1 MTKLVKDP
9 KKLKSVLEYTP
20 MTKEQIDKISNKL
33 STELTKHGGLGLSAN
48 QIGLTDRVCLIN
60 VKEPLLLVNP
70 KVVEVSKETV
80 VYVEQ
85 CLSLEKTMKKP
96 VKTLRHKTFTVECD
110 NLGTVVF
117 SPDIEEG
124 KEWKDSNEFFSDE
137 GLLECVCAQHEIDH
151 LNGILITDSSRRYIT
166 TLKSEKKYGRNERV
180 MVKLSDGTTEFM
192 KYKKAETLI
201 SQGAEI
207 L

>member
-1 MTKLVKDP
+1 MRLIKDP
-9 KKLKSVLEYTP
+9 SKLRTPLLPRPMSQTDIDTISDNLKKELE
-20 MTKEQIDKISNKL
+20 
-33 STELTKHGGLGLSAN
+33 KHGGLGLSAN
-48 QIGLTDRVCLIN
+48 QIGLTDRVCLVN

-70 KVVEVSKETV
+70 RVIEASKETV
-80 VYVEQ
+80 AYVEQ
-85 CLSLEKTMKKP
+85 CLSLDKTMRKP
-96 VKTLRHKTFTVECD
+96 VKTVRHKSFTLECD

-117 SPDIEEG
+117 SSD
-124 KEWKDSNEFFSDE
+124 KNEWKDSNEFFGDE

-151 LNGILITDSSRRYIT
+151 LNGILVTDSKRRYTETVIRG
-166 TLKSEKKYGRNERV
+166 KKYGRNERV

-192 KYKKAETLI
+192 KYKKAESLL

>member
-1 MTKLVKDP
+1 MRLIKDP
-9 KKLKSVLEYTP
+9 SKLRTPLLPRPMSQVDIDTISDKLKKELE
-20 MTKEQIDKISNKL
+20 
-33 STELTKHGGLGLSAN
+33 KHGGLGLSAN
-48 QIGLTDRVCLIN
+48 QIGLTDRVCLVN

-70 KVVEVSKETV
+70 RVIEASKETV
-80 VYVEQ
+80 AYVEQ
-85 CLSLEKTMKKP
+85 CLSLDKTMRKP
-96 VKTLRHKTFTVECD
+96 VKTVRHKSFTLECD

-117 SPDIEEG
+117 SSD
-124 KEWKDSNEFFSDE
+124 KNEWKDSEEFFGDE

-151 LNGILITDSSRRYIT
+151 LNGILVTDSKRRYTETVIRG
-166 TLKSEKKYGRNERV
+166 KKYGRNERV

-192 KYKKAETLI
+192 KYKKAESLL

>member
-1 MTKLVKDP
+1 MRLIKAPSKLRTPLPPRPMSQTDNDTISDNL
-9 KKLKSVLEYTP
+9 KKELE
-20 MTKEQIDKISNKL
+20 
-33 STELTKHGGLGLSAN
+33 KHGGLGLSAN
-48 QIGLTDRVCLIN
+48 QIGLTDRVCLVN

-70 KVVEVSKETV
+70 RVIEASKETV
-80 VYVEQ
+80 AYVEQ
-85 CLSLEKTMKKP
+85 CLSLDKTMRKP
-96 VKTLRHKTFTVECD
+96 VKTVRHKSFTLECD

-117 SPDIEEG
+117 SSD
-124 KEWKDSNEFFSDE
+124 KNEWKDSNEFFGDE

-151 LNGILITDSSRRYIT
+151 LNGILVTDSKRRYTETVIRG
-166 TLKSEKKYGRNERV
+166 KKYGRNERV

-192 KYKKAETLI
+192 KYKKAESLL

>member
-1 MTKLVKDP
+1 MKLIKDATKLRTPLLP
-9 KKLKSVLEYTP
+9 KPMSQSDVDSITEKLT
-20 MTKEQIDKISNKL
+20 
-33 STELTKHGGLGLSAN
+33 TELTKHGGLGLSAN

-60 VKEPLLLVNP
+60 VKDPLVLVNP
-70 KVVEVSKETV
+70 RVTEVSKETV

-85 CLSLEKTMKKP
+85 CLSLDKTMKKP
-96 VKTLRHKTFTVECD
+96 VRTVRHKTFTIECD

-117 SPDIEEG
+117 SSD
-124 KEWKDSNEFFSDE
+124 KNDWKDSNEFYQDE

-151 LNGILITDSSRRYIT
+151 LNGILITDKARRYT
-166 TLKSEKKYGRNERV
+166 TTIIAPRKYGRNERV
-180 MVKLSDGTTEFM
+180 MVQLSDGTTEFM
-192 KYKKAETLI
+192 KYKNAETLI